1 MFDLLLRRARLTDD
15 TLTDI
20 AIQDG
25 KIAAVGDIAAPAQKT
40 VELNGEVFV
49 SAGWIDSHVHCYPNS
64 PIYHDEPDSVG
75 IATGV
80 TSVVD
85 AGSTGADDVDDFYNI
100 TRKASTEVFALLNIS
115 RVGLIAQNELANM
128 ANIDAGAVKQA
139 VQRHPNFIVG
149 LKARMSSSV
158 VGENGIT
165 PLERAKAIQK
175 ENGDLPLMVHIGNNP
190 PNLDEIADLL
200 SSGDIITH
208 CYNGKPNRI
217 LTPSGELRASVTS
230 ALKRGVRLDVGH
242 GTASFSFEVAKRA
255 IAMGILPH
263 TISSDIYCRNRIN
276 GPVGSLA
283 SVMSKFLA
291 IGMSLPQVIECVTAN
306 AADGLRLAHKG
317 RIQPGLDADLTL
329 FTIKRQPT
337 VLTDAENDSLQAE
350 HILVPL
356 AAIRAGK
363 GYMTEQ
369 GSTEHAFNFEK
380 YNLKQVINTSGR
392 MTALGVSTPR
402 PEVVQAA
409 MDGMNQYFEM
419 KDLVNKTGEYIA
431 KLLDV
436 EGATVVSCASAG
448 IAQSVAAVLVK
459 DSDWLLE
466 NLHVTPIENNEIVL
480 PKGHNVNFGAPVGTM
495 VALGG
500 GRLVEAGYAN
510 ECSADQLAAAITPR
524 TAAILYIKSH
534 HCVQKSMLSVEQA
547 AVVARKHD
555 LPLIVDAA
563 AEEDLHAYYRSGADL
578 VIYSGAKA
586 IEGPTSGL
594 VIGRTRYVEWVKRQT
609 AGIGRAMKVG
619 KEGILGL
626 TCAIEHYL
634 TATKE
639 SGDEMVAK
647 MTPFIDAL
655 NTLNGVTAR
664 VVWDSAG
671 RDIARTEIK
680 FDEATTG
687 VGTGDLVH
695 ALKQGEYAIYF
706 RGYKA
711 NEGII
716 EADVRSVSAE
726 QLNIVYRRISEV
738 LGQEKKA

>member
-1 MFDLLLRRARLTDD
+1 MT
-15 TLTDI
+15 
-20 AIQDG
+20 
-25 KIAAVGDIAAPAQKT
+25 
-40 VELNGEVFV
+40 
-49 SAGWIDSHVHCYPNS
+49 S
-64 PIYHDEPDSVG
+64 IY
-75 IATGV
+75 
-80 TSVVD
+80 
-85 AGSTGADDVDDFYNI
+85 
-100 TRKASTEVFALLNIS
+100 
-115 RVGLIAQNELANM
+115 
-128 ANIDAGAVKQA
+128 
-139 VQRHPNFIVG
+139 
-149 LKARMSSSV
+149 
-158 VGENGIT
+158 
-165 PLERAKAIQK
+165 
-175 ENGDLPLMVHIGNNP
+175 
-190 PNLDEIADLL
+190 
-200 SSGDIITH
+200 
-208 CYNGKPNRI
+208 
-217 LTPSGELRASVTS
+217 
-230 ALKRGVRLDVGH
+230 
-242 GTASFSFEVAKRA
+242 
-255 IAMGILPH
+255 
-263 TISSDIYCRNRIN
+263 
-276 GPVGSLA
+276 
-283 SVMSKFLA
+283 
-291 IGMSLPQVIECVTAN
+291 
-306 AADGLRLAHKG
+306 
-317 RIQPGLDADLTL
+317 
-329 FTIKRQPT
+329 
-337 VLTDAENDSLQAE
+337 
-350 HILVPL
+350 
-356 AAIRAGK
+356 
-363 GYMTEQ
+363 
-369 GSTEHAFNFEK
+369 EK

-448 IAQSVAAVLVK
+448 IAQSVAAVLVQ

-500 GRLVEAGYAN
+500 GKLVEAGYAN
-510 ECSADQLAAAITPR
+510 ECSAAQLA
-524 TAAILYIKSH
+524 AAILYIKSH

-547 AVVARKHD
+547 AVVARTHN

-563 AEEDLHAYYRSGADL
+563 AEEDLQCYYRVGADL

-594 VIGRTRYVEWVKRQT
+594 VIGKTQYVEWVKRQT

-626 TCAIEHYL
+626 TCAIELYL
-634 TATKE
+634 NAQKE
-639 SGDEMVAK
+639 SGAEMVEK

-655 NTLNGVTAR
+655 NALNGVSAR

-680 FDEATTG
+680 FDEAVTG
-687 VGTGDLVH
+687 IATGDLVE

-716 EADVRSVSAE
+716 EADVRSVNQA
-726 QLNIVYRRISEV
+726 QLEIVARRIRDV
-738 LGQEKKA
+738 INQEKKA